1 MSLLAPNFN
10 TGSYAVLRPI
20 VAGSIDAYGQYVPPA
35 TFATITI
42 QASVQAL
49 SGRSLRDLPEGRR
62 ADDYREVFT
71 NSPLYTVQPA
81 TSMVPQLDEPDVITI
96 NGESYR
102 VIKVKYHGVISG
114 HFRATAERIAIP

>member
-1 MSLLAPNFN
+1 MSLLASNFN
-10 TGSYAVLRPI
+10 TGTYSVTRPN
-20 VAGSIDAYGQYVPPA
+20 VAGTTDALGRYVPPA
-35 TFATITI
+35 TYSTISI

-49 SGRSLRDLPEGRR
+49 SGRELKDLPENRR

-81 TSMVPQLDEPDVITI
+81 TSLVPQVDVPDLILI
-96 NGESYR
+96 NGEQYR

-114 HFRATAERIAIP
+114 HYRAVVERIAI